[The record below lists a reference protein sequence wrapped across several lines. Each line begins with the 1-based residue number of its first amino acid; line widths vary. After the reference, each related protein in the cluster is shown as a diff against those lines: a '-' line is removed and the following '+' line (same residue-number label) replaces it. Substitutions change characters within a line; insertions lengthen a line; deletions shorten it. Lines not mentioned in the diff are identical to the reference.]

1 MNQKPGFQDSWNS
14 PSEKVIFLFKSIQ
27 KIYKDLI
34 FEKSRQYGFT
44 GPQIGLI
51 MGLNKNPYSTL
62 NEISEW
68 MGLSKSTVSGIID
81 RLVAQ
86 GVVIR
91 EIPENNRRIVRLS
104 LSPEFQKKNVI
115 KDFKD
120 KYITNLFRNADE
132 KEIEKIISGLEIL
145 YRLMKETQN

>member
-1 MNQKPGFQDSWNS
+1 MNQKPGFQDSWNN

-34 FEKSRQYGFT
+34 FEKSREYGFT

-51 MGLNKNPYSTL
+51 IGLNKNPYSTL
-62 NEISEW
+62 NEISQW
-68 MGLSKSTVSGIID
+68 MGLSKSTVSGIVD

-104 LSPEFQKKNVI
+104 LSPEFIKKNII

-120 KYITNLFRNADE
+120 KYIADIFRDVDE
-132 KEIEKIISGLEIL
+132 EEIEKIISGLEIL
-145 YRLMKETQN
+145 YRLMKET